1 MGLTEDATL
10 CHLVSIS
17 HWEDTRVLCD
27 PAKPSLHNF
36 PNSGQR
42 ADVLRSSAVM
52 WLLCRE
58 NTEYM
63 WRITKD
69 EQQHTKVVMEDVE

>member
-1 MGLTEDATL
+1 MQ
-10 CHLVSIS
+10 C
-17 HWEDTRVLCD
+17 
-27 PAKPSLHNF
+27 
-36 PNSGQR
+36 
-42 ADVLRSSAVM
+42 SSAAV
-52 WLLCRE
+52 WPLCRE

>member
-1 MGLTEDATL
+1 ML
-10 CHLVSIS
+10 C
-17 HWEDTRVLCD
+17 
-27 PAKPSLHNF
+27 
-36 PNSGQR
+36 
-42 ADVLRSSAVM
+42 SSAVVWM
-52 WLLCRE
+52 LCRE